1 MHYLVISIQPR
12 YISKAKVMAD
22 QSDYAE
28 YVHDMCANTLNKTKI
43 EITLDSFLF
52 PEVDS
57 EVHLKSFHIHLYIK
71 LIFMQKIFFIQKYS
85 RCFLFLLNKT
95 C

>member
-71 LIFMQKIFFIQKYS
+71 LIIYAKNILYSEIFQVFFISLK
-85 RCFLFLLNKT
+85 
-95 C
+95 

>member
-1 MHYLVISIQPR
+1 
-12 YISKAKVMAD
+12 MAD

-71 LIFMQKIFFIQKYS
+71 LIIYAKNILYSEIFQVFFISLK
-85 RCFLFLLNKT
+85 
-95 C
+95 